1 MYIGCKMKASFLII
15 ALLVSSVSSASSLSG
30 TKVTKLMNDRSYNEY
45 TFVQVERTPER
56 ENGHCSINTMWDYV
70 LKTDDQF
77 GRQMHAQLLAA
88 FAAGKTVTLSGT
100 DACEI
105 GSTET
110 LRRIEIY

>member
-1 MYIGCKMKASFLII
+1 MKASFLII
-15 ALLVSSVSSASSLSG
+15 ALLISSVSSASSLSG
-30 TKVTKLMNDRSYNEY
+30 TKVTRLMNDRSYNEY

-56 ENGHCSINTMWDYV
+56 DDGHCSTNAIWDYV

-88 FAAGKTVTLSGT
+88 FVAGKTVTLSGT
-100 DACEI
+100 DACEV
-105 GSTET
+105 GVTET